1 MATLD
6 DLQDV
11 LKSIDRTMIDQKSLL
26 TDMISAQATRDRLSS
41 VNNST
46 TNPANAGAAPSFGQ
60 SFGAAAGSAAGNGI
74 GAGAGLIG
82 MGAGI
87 AGFMAALSVGSM
99 GLDWLGADYSGL
111 GDAFASFSEA
121 ITNLSP
127 AAAIALTG
135 IAVIAS
141 KLTIGSKAMIGMTSI
156 GLGIAGFMSALAL
169 GDKGIEWIGAIPEG
183 SGKGLVSAFK
193 MFNDSI
199 MALSEES
206 MIALSA
212 LLVAAPR
219 GTAMSVGLPLLGLG
233 IVGFMGALTLGDKGI
248 SWINAIPDG
257 SSKGLVSAFKMFNDS
272 IMALSEES
280 MIALSALLVAAN
292 AGPGLLS
299 MSVGAPLLAAAIVGF
314 MGVLTLG
321 DEGIK
326 WLSAIPD
333 GSSNGLVSGFK
344 MFNDSIMALSEESM
358 IAFTALL
365 VAANLGPGLLS
376 MSVGAPLLGL
386 AIVGFMGA
394 LVLGDEGI
402 KWLSAIPD
410 GSSGGLVSA
419 FKLFND
425 SVLAITPEAI
435 ERLKDLTALGGFD
448 IAGAITG
455 LSAGVVAM
463 FATEGIKSI
472 GGMITDGFK
481 NTVDFIFGTNY
492 ADQKNPSIFQG
503 LVDGLEPI
511 KGFDV
516 TPINTFIE
524 TLDLLTAAFERL
536 SNLDSSKATSGLANM
551 MADFG
556 GVLDV
561 LPYLLNGG
569 TYKGATSNWLSRA
582 LGTGRGE
589 ISFGPEGGGL
599 KNLAEGDLEALS
611 NGINALRNVLGVS
624 SQTSSVAPAVQAAT
638 TESSL
643 ANNTSQIGILTT
655 NTDKMIELSQNI
667 LKSLEVIAAGSPSS
681 AQQAAASV
689 ISGSGNTT
697 DARST
702 ATSINITNNQN
713 QRNYSE
719 LKYGTGGLVF

>member
-11 LKSIDRTMIDQKSLL
+11 LKSIDTTMTEQKTLL
-26 TDMISAQATRDRLSS
+26 VNMLTAQATRDRLSS
-41 VNNST
+41 VDTST
-46 TNPANAGAAPSFGQ
+46 VNPANAAAAPSFGQ
-60 SFGAAAGSAAGNGI
+60 SFGAAAGS
-74 GAGAGLIG
+74 GAGAAVGTAAGLIG

-111 GDAFASFSEA
+111 GDAFASFSDA

-135 IAVIAS
+135 IAAIAS

-156 GLGIAGFMSALAL
+156 GIGIAGFMSALAL
-169 GDKGIEWIGAIPEG
+169 GDKGISWINAIPDGSGKGLVSTFKMFSDSIMALSEESMIALSALLVAAPRGSAMSVGLPLLGLGIVGFMGALALGDKGISWIGAIPDG
-183 SGKGLVSAFK
+183 SGEGLVSAFK

-206 MIALSA
+206 MIALGVLMA
-212 LLVAAPR
+212 AANAGPGLL
-219 GTAMSVGLPLLGLG
+219 AMSIGAPLLALS
-233 IVGFMGALTLGDKGI
+233 IVEFMAVLVLGDKGI

-257 SSKGLVSAFKMFNDS
+257 SSS
-272 IMALSEES
+272 
-280 MIALSALLVAAN
+280 
-292 AGPGLLS
+292 
-299 MSVGAPLLAAAIVGF
+299 
-314 MGVLTLG
+314 
-321 DEGIK
+321 
-326 WLSAIPD
+326 
-333 GSSNGLVSGFK
+333 
-344 MFNDSIMALSEESM
+344 
-358 IAFTALL
+358 
-365 VAANLGPGLLS
+365 
-376 MSVGAPLLGL
+376 
-386 AIVGFMGA
+386 
-394 LVLGDEGI
+394 
-402 KWLSAIPD
+402 
-410 GSSGGLVSA
+410 GLVSA

-435 ERLKDLTALGGFD
+435 ERLKDLTALGGLN

-463 FATEGIKSI
+463 FATEGLQSLTGVIS
-472 GGMITDGFK
+472 DGFK

-511 KGFDV
+511 KNFDV

-536 SNLDSSKATSGLANM
+536 SSLDSSKATSGLANM

-556 GVLDV
+556 GVLEV

-569 TYKGATSNWLSRA
+569 TYEGATSNWLSRS

-599 KNLAEGDLEALS
+599 KNLAEGDLEALA
-611 NGINALRNVLGVS
+611 NGINALRNVLGGG
-624 SQTSSVAPAVQAAT
+624 SQASSVTPAVQAAT
-638 TESSL
+638 AESPI
-643 ANNTSQIGILTT
+643 ANNASQIGILTT

-667 LKSLEVIAAGSPSS
+667 LKSLEVIQSTVPPTG
-681 AQQAAASV
+681 QQTPASV
-689 ISGSGNTT
+689 VANSGNT
-697 DARST
+697 DARQTS
-702 ATSINITNNQN
+702 TSINITNNQS
-713 QRNYSE
+713 QRNYIE
-719 LKYGTGGLVF
+719 LNQTTGMGF